1 MIKIITFKFL
11 ILTLGKKQNYEG
23 YLSPFK
29 DFRLRFEYMLTE
41 NSKNKERMNTRDTR
55 RSHRMI
61 LSEMADPADAISI
74 SKPRE
79 MTKEVNQD
87 QTRLVEGKEMNQNPL
102 TQVADYEQELYDKDR
117 YIIGLENEIRG
128 LMGLTYWEKIL

>member
-1 MIKIITFKFL
+1 
-11 ILTLGKKQNYEG
+11 
-23 YLSPFK
+23 
-29 DFRLRFEYMLTE
+29 
-41 NSKNKERMNTRDTR
+41 MNTRDAR